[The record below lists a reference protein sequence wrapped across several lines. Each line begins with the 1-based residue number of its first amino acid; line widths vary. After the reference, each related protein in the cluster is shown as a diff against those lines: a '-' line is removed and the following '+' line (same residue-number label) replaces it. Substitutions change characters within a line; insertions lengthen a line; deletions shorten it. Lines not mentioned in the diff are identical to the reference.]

1 MNRIQ
6 GFQAARGIACLS
18 IVIAHHAY
26 LLEIAYGLTP
36 ASALDYPGRYGMLQL
51 TSIFFVLCGFFVT
64 KTVLSLKENSN
75 PVRFLFKRMIRL
87 YPMYWLAI
95 GFCCILRL
103 CAFGVAT
110 VGETKYFLRGLLLLS
125 DGSYFLNGE
134 WTMVYDL
141 VLYALS
147 SIFANTHLKRFYP
160 VAVLGWGGVI
170 IFSIMQGRL
179 TGIDLSMPAIL
190 TNVNML
196 GYVVGMLLYILHGC
210 LQKLRIP
217 DARIESINWAAI
229 FTVSIVLMVFRIEI
243 INTNTIYQILLYYA
257 VVFVA
262 MVSAMNLPLSSKN
275 VLVKLGDH
283 SFGI

>member
-18 IVIAHHAY
+18 IVVAHHVY

-64 KTVLSLKENSN
+64 KAVLSSKENSN
-75 PVRFLFKRMIRL
+75 PVRFLFKRMLRL

-95 GFCCILRL
+95 GVCCILRL
-103 CAFGVAT
+103 CAYEYVA

-125 DGSYFLNGE
+125 DGSYLLNGE

-147 SIFANTHLKRFYP
+147 SVFANTCLKRFYP
-160 VAVLGWGGVI
+160 LAVLAWGGNYL
-170 IFSIMQGRL
+170 FNN
-179 TGIDLSMPAIL
+179 A
-190 TNVNML
+190 
-196 GYVVGMLLYILHGC
+196 
-210 LQKLRIP
+210 K
-217 DARIESINWAAI
+217 
-229 FTVSIVLMVFRIEI
+229 
-243 INTNTIYQILLYYA
+243 
-257 VVFVA
+257 
-262 MVSAMNLPLSSKN
+262 
-275 VLVKLGDH
+275 
-283 SFGI
+283 